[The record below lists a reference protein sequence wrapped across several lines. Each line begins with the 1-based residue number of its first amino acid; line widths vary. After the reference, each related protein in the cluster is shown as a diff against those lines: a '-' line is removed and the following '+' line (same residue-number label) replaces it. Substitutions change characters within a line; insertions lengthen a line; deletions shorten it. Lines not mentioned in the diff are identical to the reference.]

1 MSAICPQCKLLR
13 PQPGT
18 FYGYAGPMC
27 KCGFIPTPRTDVAYS
42 VTAQR
47 IYEAY
52 AAYGPL
58 FSGLPM
64 AWDNLGPEIQAAWIA
79 AAKAI

>member
-1 MSAICPQCKLLR
+1 MNHISSPQVTDESIDRILR
-13 PQPGT
+13 GRATQTSP
-18 FYGYAGPMC
+18 
-27 KCGFIPTPRTDVAYS
+27 DLAYS

-52 AAYGPL
+52 AQYAPL
-58 FSGLPM
+58 FTGLPV
-64 AWDNLGPEIQAAWIA
+64 AWDNLEPKTQAAWIA